1 LAYRETLSCGT
12 GATVWVAG
20 KRSGRGE
27 PAGGWQQG
35 MRAGRRPQD
44 VVGLDAVDLLAE
56 QAMRSGRRMGLV
68 IGCLADGEHG
78 RLRTRTRRRPCRAAR
93 THSPHSRPFSP
104 SSGGPAAIRR
114 PPARPR
120 RPPGRPGPAA
130 ASQTHY
136 RVDHLGPPSCRRQ
149 TSASYARSQVLSG
162 LLPHR
167 RWRPADGGK
176 VRTRAPDGRSYA
188 AGMTASATTS
198 SIACGWRSWR
208 RRS

>member
-1 LAYRETLSCGT
+1 
-12 GATVWVAG
+12 VAG

-136 RVDHLGPPSCRRQ
+136 RLTTWGLLLADVRHPQAMRGPRSFL
-149 TSASYARSQVLSG
+149 ASYLTVENR
-162 LLPHR
+162 PHH
-167 RWRPADGGK
+167 
-176 VRTRAPDGRSYA
+176 
-188 AGMTASATTS
+188 ASDEEPPKPT
-198 SIACGWRSWR
+198 
-208 RRS
+208 

>member
-1 LAYRETLSCGT
+1 MIVCGT

-104 SSGGPAAIRR
+104 SSEDQLPFAGRQLGRDDLQADQVQQQ
-114 PPARPR
+114 RPR
-120 RPPGRPGPAA
+120 R
-130 ASQTHY
+130 TT
-136 RVDHLGPPSCRRQ
+136 VLTHLGPPSCRRQ
-149 TSASYARSQVLSG
+149 TSASYARSQVFTEPSRL
-162 LLPHR
+162 H
-167 RWRPADGGK
+167 
-176 VRTRAPDGRSYA
+176 
-188 AGMTASATTS
+188 AS
-198 SIACGWRSWR
+198 R
-208 RRS
+208 RRAALM